1 MGVTVPPAD
10 EQAVSPVIG
19 VILMVAITV
28 ILAAVIGAFV
38 LGIGA
43 STQETP
49 QATFEFEKF
58 KEGPS
63 ASNPDELQ
71 VTHTGGDAVPNDDLY
86 VTASV
91 QVKDAGGSLG
101 PADRYSWADLG
112 DGGDDVVAGD
122 SVLVEP
128 PNGPPLSLTEIED
141 KTFQVVWAS
150 GGQSAVLATWSGP
163 NT

>member
-1 MGVTVPPAD
+1 MVFPRSD

-49 QATFEFEKF
+49 RATFEFEKF
-58 KEGPS
+58 KEGS
-63 ASNPDELQ
+63 GAPDELR
-71 VTHTGGDAVPNDDLY
+71 VTHAGGDAVPTDDLY
-86 VTASV
+86 MAASV
-91 QVKDAGGSLG
+91 QVQHESGSPG
-101 PADRYSWADLG
+101 PADRLSWSDLG
-112 DGGDDVVAGD
+112 FSGGRVEASD

-128 PNGPPLSLTEIED
+128 PNGDPEIED
-141 KTFQVVWAS
+141 KTFQVVWS
-150 GGQSAVLATWSGP
+150 SNGQSAVLSTWSGP
-163 NT
+163 SA

>member
-1 MGVTVPPAD
+1 MQPSTVLRD
-10 EQAVSPVIG
+10 RRAVSPVIG

-28 ILAAVIGAFV
+28 ILAAVIGTFV
-38 LGIGA
+38 LGIGT

-49 QATFEFEKF
+49 RATFEFEQV

-63 ASNPDELQ
+63 SSNPDELEIAH
-71 VTHTGGDAVPNDDLY
+71 VGGDTVRNDDLY

-91 QVKDAGGSLG
+91 QVKDAGGSLS
-101 PADRYSWADLG
+101 PADRQSWADLG
-112 DGGDDVVAGD
+112 DAGDDVVAGD

-150 GGQSAVLATWSGP
+150 GGQSAVLAAWSGP
-163 NT
+163 DA